1 MRSFA
6 AAVLAMAA
14 WWCAGSASAQQ
25 GTYFGLGYGSV
36 SYDRED
42 AFPTAAPAVLAFKL
56 GREINRNLAFE
67 ARAGFGVGD
76 DTVSVLGVPVD
87 VRIDHYFGLYGKGTL
102 PLSESFSVY
111 GLIGVIAGKVTAR
124 GFGYSASSSDTALS
138 YGLGI
143 DLGVSRHAG
152 LTFEW
157 VELFEGTGYQVEAAS
172 LGFVYRY

>member
-6 AAVLAMAA
+6 AALLAMAA
-14 WWCAGSASAQQ
+14 GWCAGAASAQE

-36 SYDRED
+36 SYQED
-42 AFPTAAPAVLAFKL
+42 GLPTAEPAVLAFRL
-56 GREINRNLAFE
+56 GRQLHANWALE

-87 VRIDHYFGLYGKGTL
+87 VRIDHYFGLYGKGIL
-102 PLSESFSVY
+102 PLAESFSVY
-111 GLIGVIAGKVTAR
+111 GLIGVIAGKASAR
-124 GFGYSASSSDTALS
+124 GFGYSASRSDTALS

-143 DLGVSRHAG
+143 DLAVSRHAG

-157 VELFEGTGYQVEAAS
+157 VQLFEGTGYQVEAAT